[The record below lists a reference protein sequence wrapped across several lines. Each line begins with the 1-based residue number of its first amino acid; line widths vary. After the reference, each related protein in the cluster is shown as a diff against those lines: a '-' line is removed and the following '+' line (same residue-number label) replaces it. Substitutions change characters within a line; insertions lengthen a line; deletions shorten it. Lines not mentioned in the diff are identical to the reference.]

1 MPGQEP
7 IAVLG
12 AGCRY
17 AGGVASIED
26 LWRVAVEGVDAIGEF
41 PVDRGWPTG
50 PTDSVYRLG
59 GFIPSVTGFD
69 AAFFGL
75 SPREARL
82 MDPQQRLLLEV
93 VWEALERAGI
103 DADTLR
109 GRPVGVFAGVSPSEY
124 GPQLH
129 QAGRDAGRILTG
141 TALSVVAGRVAYT
154 LGLTGP
160 ALSVDT
166 ACSSSL
172 VAVHLA
178 ARALRDGECELAI
191 AGGVSVLATPG
202 IFTEFAAQ
210 GGLAADGRCK
220 AFGAGADGT
229 GWAEG
234 AGVVV
239 LARLADAVAADRPV
253 WALIRGS
260 AINQD
265 GASNGLTAPS
275 GPAQQ
280 RVIAAALAD
289 AGVAAGDVDAVEA
302 HGTGTR
308 LGDPIEATALAA
320 AYRPTADLPPLWLG
334 SIKSNI
340 GHAQAASGVAGLLK
354 MVEAVRHGVLPGSLH
369 CDPPSG
375 LIDWQ
380 SSGLALLTETRP
392 WPDRGRPR
400 RAGVSSFGISGTNAH
415 VVVEQP
421 PAQLGSPAP
430 PPPAGPFG
438 WPLSARSA
446 PALAETARRLSAQ
459 LAATDGWQPHQVGFS
474 LATSRTVFDHR
485 AVVLGDTR
493 EDLLTALERL
503 AASATT
509 DVADPSDE
517 LCFVF
522 GGHGS
527 QLPGMGR
534 QLRERFPVFAAT
546 FDEAA
551 GHLDRWLPGPLHR
564 ALDPDAPPGLLDD
577 TRYTHAAVFAYQAAL
592 VRLLDTLGVVP
603 DVLVGHSLGEITA
616 GYAAGVLTLPD
627 ACTLVGA
634 RGRLLADLPPGAM
647 AAVRAR
653 AADVSRLLDDGVTI
667 AAYNSPLD
675 TVVSGEPGAVA
686 DLVARLR
693 AAGGR
698 ATMLPV
704 NHALHTP
711 ATEPVLARFREVVAG
726 VDLRPATIPVIST
739 LTGGPVSAELTDP
752 EHWCAQIRRPVLF
765 ADAIAALGPPP
776 SRTFLELAPRPVL
789 TPYIPRCLAA
799 PDTTR
804 ALCTGRR
811 SEPEPAALL
820 TALATVHSRG
830 HRVRWD
836 ALYPAGTRPVDLP
849 TYPFQRRYLWHPT
862 VSAPGRAGHPLLGAP
877 VPLAAARD
885 RWFAGIL
892 SADEPRYLSQ
902 HRLHDVPVLPAAAM
916 IEWALAAAG
925 GSAGAAG
932 WVVEDVAFL
941 APLVLPAGLA
951 SGVQAVAEAAGGVR
965 CFARP
970 VEQPTA
976 PWTTHVTARR
986 VAADAGPP
994 PDRVDPAALCGRL
1007 TEDAVSALTD
1017 DLARRGLGYGPAF
1030 RRICRLFRGPDEAG
1044 ALVEPSPDDAD
1055 GHLLDPTVIDA
1066 CFQLVTAFL
1075 PGDGRPWLPARVDR
1089 IAVHR
1094 PLTGPMWCYARRVE
1108 QDAAGECAADVQ
1120 LLDQDGT
1127 VLLELTG
1134 VRLRPAARGSR
1145 PVTDIRPADLPPA
1158 RPAVDRKPTPPVAR
1172 LDLTELTRLAVADPD
1187 RARRTVLGRV
1197 VEQLGSLLQLAPDDQ
1212 QRLVGSHGRQ
1222 PLNQLGLDSLAAV
1235 QLQDRLLLEFGSE
1248 VTPEFLFDGADAA
1261 DVAESVCRQLTLRSI
1276 VAPVDGPRINEADT
1290 EILTL

>member
-1 MPGQEP
+1 M
-7 IAVLG
+7 LG

-17 AGGVASIED
+17 AGGVASIEH
-26 LWRVAVEGVDAIGEF
+26 LWRVAVDGVDAIGEF
-41 PVDRGWPTG
+41 PLDRGWSTG
-50 PTDSVYRLG
+50 PADSVHRLG
-59 GFIPSVTGFD
+59 GFIPTVTGFD

-82 MDPQQRLLLEV
+82 MDPQQRLMLEV

-103 DADTLR
+103 DPDTLR

-124 GPQLH
+124 GPPLH
-129 QAGRDAGRILTG
+129 AAGRDAGRILTG
-141 TALSVVAGRVAYT
+141 TAPSVVAGRVAYT

-178 ARALRDGECELAI
+178 VRALRSGECELAI

-239 LARLADAVAADRPV
+239 LARLADAVAEDRPV
-253 WALIRGS
+253 WALIRGT
-260 AINQD
+260 ATNQD

-289 AGVAAGDVDAVEA
+289 AGLAAVEVDAVEA

-308 LGDPIEATALAA
+308 LGDPIEAAALAA
-320 AYRPTADLPPLWLG
+320 AYRPTADGPPLWLG
-334 SIKSNI
+334 SVKSNI

-354 MVEAVRHGVLPGSLH
+354 MVQAVRHGVLPGSLH

-375 LIDWQ
+375 LVDWA
-380 SSGLALLTETRP
+380 SSGLALLTGTRP

-415 VVVEQP
+415 VVIEQP
-421 PAQLGSPAP
+421 PAPIGSPAP
-430 PPPAGPFG
+430 PPTAGPVA

-446 PALAETARRLSAQ
+446 PALAETARRLSAH
-459 LAATDGWQPHQVGFS
+459 LAATDGWEPHRVGYS

-493 EDLLTALERL
+493 EDLLAALERL
-503 AASATT
+503 AAGTTT
-509 DVADPSDE
+509 DIADPSDE

-551 GHLDRWLPGPLHR
+551 GHLDRWLTVPLHQ
-564 ALDPDAPPGLLDD
+564 ALDPQAPPELLDD

-592 VRLLDTLGVVP
+592 VRLLDALGVVP

-616 GYAAGVLTLPD
+616 AYAAGVLALPD

-647 AAVRAR
+647 AAAH
-653 AADVSRLLDDGVTI
+653 APTADVTRLLDDGVTI

-698 ATMLPV
+698 ATVLSV
-704 NHALHTP
+704 DHALHTP

-726 VDLRPATIPVIST
+726 VDLRPATIPVVST
-739 LTGGPVSAELTDP
+739 LTGGPVSAELADP
-752 EHWCAQIRRPVLF
+752 EHWCAHIRRPVLF
-765 ADAIAALGPPP
+765 ADAIAALGHRPG
-776 SRTFLELAPRPVL
+776 RTFLELAPRPVL
-789 TPYIPRCLAA
+789 TPYVLRCLAA
-799 PDTTR
+799 PDAAR
-804 ALCTGRR
+804 ALPTGRR
-811 SEPEPAALL
+811 GEPEPSALFA
-820 TALATVHSRG
+820 ALATVHTRG

-862 VSAPGRAGHPLLGAP
+862 VTAPPRLGHPLLGAA
-877 VPLAAARD
+877 VPLAAALD
-885 RWFAGIL
+885 RWFAGVL
-892 SADEPRYLSQ
+892 SADEPPYLSQ

-916 IEWALAAAG
+916 LEWALAAAG
-925 GSAGAAG
+925 AGAAG
-932 WVVEDVAFL
+932 WVVEDMAFL
-941 APLVLPAGLA
+941 APLALPEGRAA
-951 SGVQAVAEAAGGVR
+951 GVQAVAESGGGVR

-970 VEQPTA
+970 AEQPAA

-986 VAADAGPP
+986 VAAGAGPR
-994 PDRVDPAALCGRL
+994 PDRVDPAALCDRL

-1017 DLARRGLGYGPAF
+1017 DLARRGLTYGPAF
-1030 RRICRLFRGPDEAG
+1030 RRMSRLFRGQDEAA
-1044 ALVEPSPDDAD
+1044 ALVEPSPDGADA
-1055 GHLLDPTVIDA
+1055 HLLHPTVVDA
-1066 CFQLVTAFL
+1066 CFQLATAFL
-1075 PGDGRPWLPARVDR
+1075 PDDRRAWLPARVDR
-1089 IAVHR
+1089 VAVHR

-1108 QDAAGECAADVQ
+1108 PDAPGECAADVH

-1145 PVTDIRPADLPPA
+1145 PVTDMPPADLSAERPVAEREPA
-1158 RPAVDRKPTPPVAR
+1158 PAVAR
-1172 LDLTELTRLAVADPD
+1172 LDLAELTRLAVADPD
-1187 RARRTVLGRV
+1187 EARRTVLRRV

-1212 QRLVGSHGRQ
+1212 RLAGAQGRQ
-1222 PLNQLGLDSLAAV
+1222 PLNKLGLDSLAAV
-1235 QLQDRLLLEFGSE
+1235 QLQDQLLLEFGSE

-1276 VAPVDGPRINEADT
+1276 VAPVDGPGVNEADT